1 MFLGLSLADAA
12 WTAAGGA
19 TGVSALLAGRSW
31 LVQRAIRKQQRA
43 DSFAWTLVH
52 DAADALGD
60 GRGTS
65 GDSQVV
71 TESLSRV
78 SNRQASLA
86 AVAAVVRA
94 HPGDI
99 DQMLIDSV
107 KHSTIDDH
115 LREELLAKDHLRRVS
130 ALETIE
136 VIRLEELTGEVAGM
150 VTDEHE
156 DVVRA
161 AANALAELRP
171 EIAVGV
177 LVGLANKYG
186 SWVLESLGRAA
197 DKLSTRDDRR
207 VPIGRPLWRDAP
219 SLAER
224 AVTEGRLPDP
234 GDASDA
240 IAVMVALLNDTD
252 TNRRLAAVNALANII
267 SHPGA
272 QIALAGAIGVED
284 RITRFAAAARL
295 VDSSEGRRILRTA
308 ARSEDGTDAAEVAAM
323 VLWGHEPGTEIDTS
337 AIMPSNPLLDEYIP
351 EGSSDPVGTLPTQ
364 ADESTNSN
372 ADTTEASA

>member
-1 MFLGLSLADAA
+1 MADAA

-19 TGVSALLAGRSW
+19 TGLSALLVGRSW
-31 LVQRAIRKQQRA
+31 LVQRSIRKQQRA

-60 GRGTS
+60 GRGNS

-71 TESLSRV
+71 TEALSRPA
-78 SNRQASLA
+78 NREAALA

-94 HPGDI
+94 HPGKI
-99 DQMLIDSV
+99 DQALIDAV
-107 KHSTIDDH
+107 KHSTIDEH
-115 LREELLAKDHLRRVS
+115 LREELLAKDFLRRVA

-136 VIRLEELTGEVAGM
+136 VIHLNELTGEVAGM
-150 VTDEHE
+150 INDDHE
-156 DVVRA
+156 EVVRA
-161 AANALAELRP
+161 ASNALAELRP

-177 LVGLANKYG
+177 LVGLANKHG

-240 IAVMVALLNDTD
+240 IAVMVALLNDSD

-267 SHPGA
+267 THPGA

-323 VLWGHEPGTEIDTS
+323 VLWGFEPGTEIDPN
-337 AIMPSNPLLDEYIP
+337 AILPSN
-351 EGSSDPVGTLPTQ
+351 TLGNLAATAAEPAT
-364 ADESTNSN
+364 A
-372 ADTTEASA
+372 AAGEAS

>member
-1 MFLGLSLADAA
+1 MADAA

-19 TGVSALLAGRSW
+19 TGLSALLVGRSW
-31 LVQRAIRKQQRA
+31 LVQRSIRKQQRA

-71 TESLSRV
+71 TEALSRPA
-78 SNRQASLA
+78 NREAALA

-94 HPGDI
+94 HPGKI
-99 DQMLIDSV
+99 DQALIDAV
-107 KHSTIDDH
+107 KHSTIDEH
-115 LREELLAKDHLRRVS
+115 LREELLAKDFLRRVA

-136 VIRLEELTGEVAGM
+136 VIHLNELTGEVAGM
-150 VTDEHE
+150 INDDHE
-156 DVVRA
+156 EVVRA
-161 AANALAELRP
+161 ASNALAELRP

-177 LVGLANKYG
+177 LVGLANKHG

-240 IAVMVALLNDTD
+240 IAVMVALLNDSD

-267 SHPGA
+267 THPGA

-308 ARSEDGTDAAEVAAM
+308 ARSEEGTDAAEVAAM
-323 VLWGHEPGTEIDTS
+323 VLWGFEPGTEIDPN
-337 AIMPSNPLLDEYIP
+337 AILPSNTLGNL
-351 EGSSDPVGTLPTQ
+351 PVTPAEPAAAATV
-364 ADESTNSN
+364 ETS
-372 ADTTEASA
+372 